1 MTALVFTM
9 LIVRARSPSELHGT
23 TTPSALSSFW
33 RAESEPPSAHSSEYP
48 GGAFAGDAAEVD
60 FKINT
65 RSQVDLESSGGRPH
79 RKSEEALDSQDLER
93 QVCP

>member
-33 RAESEPPSAHSSEYP
+33 RAESESPSVHSSEYP
-48 GGAFAGDAAEVD
+48 AGAFAGDAEVD
-60 FKINT
+60 FKINM
-65 RSQVDLESSGGRPH
+65 RSQVDLESSGGRPQ